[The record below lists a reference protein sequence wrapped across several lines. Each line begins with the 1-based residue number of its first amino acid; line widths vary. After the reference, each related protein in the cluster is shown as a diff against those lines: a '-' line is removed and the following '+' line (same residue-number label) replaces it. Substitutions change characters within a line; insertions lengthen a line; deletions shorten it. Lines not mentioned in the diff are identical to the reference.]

1 MRTQRNH
8 IATFIGLAI
17 VLGGFVV
24 IGLAWDGAAGEN
36 FVPAQF
42 PYLISG
48 GVTGIGLVILGLA
61 IILVQTM
68 RNDAVER
75 DAQLARLEDRLTEL
89 QRVLSPP
96 DEYDPSVS
104 GEFRP
109 RPRGAD
115 NGETPTKEVRTA
127 GTWETAEKD

>member
-1 MRTQRNH
+1 MQKQRSH
-8 IATFIGLAI
+8 IAIFVGLA
-17 VLGGFVV
+17 VALAGFVV
-24 IGLAWDGAAGEN
+24 IGLAWDGAAEQN

-48 GVTGIGLVILGLA
+48 GMTGIGLVIVGLA
-61 IILVQTM
+61 VIFVQTM

-75 DAQLARLEDRLTEL
+75 DAQLSRLEDRLTDL
-89 QRVLSPP
+89 QRVVSPP

-109 RPRGAD
+109 RPRTAD
-115 NGETPTKEVRTA
+115 NGEAATKEVPAA
-127 GTWETAEKD
+127 GSWETAE